1 MITIKTG
8 SYSKDEVKQ
17 LATLFEK
24 LEKLML
30 LSFCDDN
37 KCNICPYKHICED
50 IHNAKVFIT
59 DRANKHN

>member
-8 SYSKDEVKQ
+8 SYSKEEVAQ

-30 LSFCDDN
+30 VLYCSDET

-50 IHNAKVFIT
+50 IHLANVFINE
-59 DRANKHN
+59 RANK